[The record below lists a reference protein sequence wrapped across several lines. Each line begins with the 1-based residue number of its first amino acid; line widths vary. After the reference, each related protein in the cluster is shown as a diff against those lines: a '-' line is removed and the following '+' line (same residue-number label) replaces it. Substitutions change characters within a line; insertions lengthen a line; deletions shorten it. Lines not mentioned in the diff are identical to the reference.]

1 MGSHSHGNGAAN
13 GNGNGNGRAY
23 HADFTSE
30 LASARPRRFWVSGA
44 TGFLGSH
51 LVRVLRQRGHEVV
64 AVSRGGGQVGDVR
77 VQALDVLD
85 EAAVSAS
92 ARGCDGAF
100 VASGLVSRR
109 PEDAEA
115 LHRANVLGARSVL
128 RGLRAAEL
136 PRVVFASTSGT
147 VAVGRDPERV
157 HDEEQEAPLSL
168 LARWPYYR
176 SKLYGEREALEANA
190 PGFEVVVVN
199 PSLLLGP
206 GDERDSSTGDVKLY
220 LQRSIPA
227 VPAGGISFV
236 DARDAALGMWL
247 AFERGRAGERYLLNA
262 KNLTLAAFFQRLE
275 RLTGVPAP
283 KLRLPASPALAVGV
297 THLFRKAIAKIGGE
311 SPVDAESVELGQYYW
326 YASSAKAQRE
336 LGWVPRDPAETL
348 RDTVDD
354 LLQRRVVARTGS
366 LRAWSDRDESSLS

>member
-1 MGSHSHGNGAAN
+1 MGSRSNGTSN
-13 GNGNGNGRAY
+13 GNGSAY
-23 HADFTSE
+23 HAELSAE
-30 LASARPRRFWVSGA
+30 LASARPKRLWVSGA

-64 AVSRGGGQVGDVR
+64 AVSRSGGEVAGVH

-85 EAAVSAS
+85 ADAVSAS

-109 PEDAEA
+109 REDAEA

-128 RGLRAAEL
+128 RGLRAAHI

-147 VAVGRDPERV
+147 VAVGRDPARV
-157 HDEEQEAPLSL
+157 HDEEQEASLSL
-168 LARWPYYR
+168 LSRWPYYR
-176 SKLYGEREALEANA
+176 SKLYGEREALEANG
-190 PGFEVVVVN
+190 PDFQVVVVN
-199 PSLLLGP
+199 PTLLLGP
-206 GDERDSSTGDVKLY
+206 GDLRDSSTGDVRLF

-247 AFERGRAGERYLLNA
+247 AFERGRPGQRYLLNA

-283 KLRLPASPALAVGV
+283 KLRLPRSPQLAVGV
-297 THLFRKAIAKIGGE
+297 TRVFRDVVARIGGE

-326 YASSAKAQRE
+326 YASSSKAQQE
-336 LGWVPRDPAETL
+336 LGWVARDSAETL
-348 RDTVDD
+348 QDTVAD
-354 LLQRRVVARTGS
+354 LLERRVVAPLGALRDWSKRDDWS
-366 LRAWSDRDESSLS
+366 LR